1 MHNLGFQRKRRGK
14 ENEFRMEKLETQR
27 AGRLPGSPPNLETG
41 LTAAQ
46 VQTRIAQGLV
56 NADDGIKT
64 KTEKQIILE
73 NTFTFFN
80 ILNFVLA
87 LFVLL
92 VGSFKNLLFLGV
104 IFSNTIIGSFQGIRA
119 KRTIDKLSLIS
130 APKVTVLRDGA
141 LQTIAVSE
149 IVLDDVM
156 HLSNGQQICA
166 DAIVCDGEV
175 EVNESL
181 ITGESDPVVKHA
193 GDELLSGSFIV
204 SGSCYA
210 QVEHIGSENYANRI
224 ANDAKYIKKAH
235 SEILHSLD
243 FIVKTLGFTL
253 IPIGLLLFSKQF
265 FILHDTLKDAV
276 VSTVAAMLGMIP
288 EGLILLTSVVFAV
301 SVLRLSKYKTLVQD
315 LYCTESL
322 ARVDVLCLDKTGT
335 ITEGTMQVDEL
346 IPLEGFTEQDMTEA
360 LTALINVLS
369 GDNPTSNA
377 VKARFTGET
386 SWTATETVAFSSAR
400 KWSGAS
406 FAAHGTYVM
415 GAGEFI
421 LRDRFDALREQTEA
435 YAARGERVLLLA
447 RTDNAFLEGKAL
459 PDDLQPVGLIAISD
473 KIRAEAPETL
483 RYFAEQGVTLKVIS
497 GDNAVTV
504 SNIAQK
510 AGLAGAENYCDASTL
525 ETEADAAA
533 AIEQYTVFG
542 RVTPQQKLQFVKAL
556 KENGHTVAMTGD
568 GVNDVLAL
576 KEADCSI
583 AMASGSDAA
592 RTVSNLVLLD
602 SNFASMPQVVK
613 EGRRSIN
620 NLQRSASLF
629 LQKTIYST
637 VLSVLF
643 IFLSASYPF
652 EPIQLTFISTLT
664 IGIPSFILA
673 LEPNRDRVRGSF
685 LTNVLKKS
693 FPSALTMVLGVLFL
707 CLFQQPL
714 GLSSEQVST
723 LSVIVAFTVG
733 FMLMFKLCVPFNAL
747 RGVLFGAMLAA
758 FFLGYIFFMDI
769 FSMVPLSA
777 SMLFVLVPLL
787 LVLIVFMVQTNHFME
802 HIAEKYTKR
811 FLSDRLFKKHRM
823 QNKKA
828 RKEFRR
834 SKQKN

>member
-1 MHNLGFQRKRRGK
+1 MDSLDRR
-14 ENEFRMEKLETQR
+14 
-27 AGRLPGSPPNLETG
+27 
-41 LTAAQ
+41 
-46 VQTRIAQGLV
+46 QGLSSEQV
-56 NADDGIKT
+56 AQRVRDGLSNADEGIKT

-104 IFSNTIIGSFQGIRA
+104 IFSNIIIGSFQGIRA
-119 KRTIDKLSLIS
+119 KRIIDKLSLIS
-130 APKVTVLRDGA
+130 APKASVLRNGK
-141 LQTIAVSE
+141 LQTIPVSG
-149 IVLDDVM
+149 IVMNDVL
-156 HLSNGQQICA
+156 HLSTGQQICA
-166 DAIVCDGEV
+166 DAIVLDGEA

-181 ITGESDPVVKHA
+181 ITGESDPVLKRA

-210 QVEHIGSENYANRI
+210 EVEHVGRENYANRI
-224 ANDAKYIKKAH
+224 ANGAKYVKRTN
-235 SEILHSLD
+235 SEILPSLD

-253 IPIGLLLFSKQF
+253 VPIGILLFCKQF
-265 FILHDTLKDAV
+265 FLLHDTIREAV
-276 VSTVAAMLGMIP
+276 VSTVAAILGMIP

-301 SVLRLSKYKTLVQD
+301 SVLRLSRYKTLVQD

-346 IPLEGFTEQDMTEA
+346 HPLTGYTEEDMTAPLEA
-360 LTALINVLS
+360 LVQVLTD
-369 GDNPTSNA
+369 DNPTYNA
-377 VKARFTGET
+377 VKAYFPGG
-386 SWTATETVAFSSAR
+386 SDWKAAATVPFSSAR
-400 KWSGAS
+400 KWSGAY
-406 FAAHGTYVM
+406 FGERGTYVM

-421 LRDRFDALREQTEA
+421 LGERFGALREHTEE

-447 RTDNAFLEGKAL
+447 HSAKPFLENKML
-459 PDDLQPVGLIAISD
+459 PDDIKPVGFILISD
-473 KIRAEAPETL
+473 KIRTEAPQTL

-510 AGLAGAENYCDASTL
+510 AGLPHAENYCDATTL
-525 ETEADAAA
+525 HTDEEIAG
-533 AIEQYTVFG
+533 AIEQYSVFG
-542 RVTPQQKLQFVKAL
+542 RVTPQQKLKFGQAL
-556 KENGHTVAMTGD
+556 KDHGHTVAMTGD

-637 VLSVLF
+637 VLGVLF

-652 EPIQLTFISTLT
+652 EPIQLTFISSIT
-664 IGIPSFILA
+664 IGIPSIILA
-673 LEPNRDRVRGSF
+673 LEPNNERISGSF
-685 LTNVLKKS
+685 LANVLKKS
-693 FPSALTMVLGVLFL
+693 FPSALTMILGVLFL
-707 CLFQQPL
+707 TLFKGPL
-714 GLSSEQVST
+714 NLTNPQVST
-723 LSVIVAFTVG
+723 LSVIVAFAVG
-733 FMLMFKLCVPFNAL
+733 FMLMFKLCLPFNAL
-747 RGVLFGAMLAA
+747 RGALFGTMVAA
-758 FFLGYIFFMDI
+758 FFVGYIGCMDLV
-769 FSMVPLSA
+769 SMVPLTA
-777 SMLFVLVPLL
+777 PMLFILIPLL
-787 LVLIVFMVQTNHFME
+787 IVSIVFMVQTNHFME
-802 HIAEKYTKR
+802 HFAEHHTRRLLQSRFFQNHRRKR
-811 FLSDRLFKKHRM
+811 REAAHKDRHA
-823 QNKKA
+823 A
-828 RKEFRR
+828 RRTRR
-834 SKQKN
+834 RTEQPSRVRDSKRA

>member
-1 MHNLGFQRKRRGK
+1 MDSLDRR
-14 ENEFRMEKLETQR
+14 
-27 AGRLPGSPPNLETG
+27 
-41 LTAAQ
+41 
-46 VQTRIAQGLV
+46 QGLSSEQV
-56 NADDGIKT
+56 AQRVRDGLSNADEGIKT

-104 IFSNTIIGSFQGIRA
+104 IFSNIIIGSFQGIRA
-119 KRTIDKLSLIS
+119 KRMIDKLSLIS
-130 APKVTVLRDGA
+130 APKASVLRNGK
-141 LQTIAVSE
+141 LQTIPVSG
-149 IVLDDVM
+149 IVMNDVL
-156 HLSNGQQICA
+156 HLSTGQQICA
-166 DAIVCDGEV
+166 DAIVLDSEA

-181 ITGESDPVVKHA
+181 ITGESDPVLKRA

-210 QVEHIGSENYANRI
+210 EVEHVGRENYANRI
-224 ANDAKYIKKAH
+224 ANGAKYVKRTN

-253 IPIGLLLFSKQF
+253 VPIGILLFCKQF
-265 FILHDTLKDAV
+265 FLLHDTIREAV
-276 VSTVAAMLGMIP
+276 VSTVAAILGMIP

-301 SVLRLSKYKTLVQD
+301 SVLRLSRYKTLVQD

-346 IPLEGFTEQDMTEA
+346 HPLTGYTEEDMTAPLEA
-360 LTALINVLS
+360 LVQVLTD
-369 GDNPTSNA
+369 DNPTYNA
-377 VKARFTGET
+377 VKAYFPGG
-386 SWTATETVAFSSAR
+386 SDWKAAATVPFSSAR
-400 KWSGAS
+400 KWSGAY
-406 FAAHGTYVM
+406 FGERGTYVM

-421 LRDRFDALREQTEA
+421 LGERFGALREHTEE

-447 RTDNAFLEGKAL
+447 HSAKPFLENKML
-459 PDDLQPVGLIAISD
+459 PDDIKPVGFILISD
-473 KIRAEAPETL
+473 KIRTEAPQTL

-510 AGLAGAENYCDASTL
+510 AGLPHAENYCDATTL
-525 ETEADAAA
+525 HTDEEIAG
-533 AIEQYTVFG
+533 AIEQYSVFG
-542 RVTPQQKLQFVKAL
+542 RVTPQQKLKFVQAL
-556 KENGHTVAMTGD
+556 KDHGHTVAMTGD

-637 VLSVLF
+637 VLGVLF

-652 EPIQLTFISTLT
+652 EPIQLTFISSIT

-673 LEPNRDRVRGSF
+673 LEPNNERISGSF
-685 LTNVLKKS
+685 LANVLKKS
-693 FPSALTMVLGVLFL
+693 FPSALTMILGVLFL
-707 CLFQQPL
+707 TLFKGPL
-714 GLSSEQVST
+714 NLTNPQVST
-723 LSVIVAFTVG
+723 LSVIVAFAVG
-733 FMLMFKLCVPFNAL
+733 FMLMFKLCLPFNAL
-747 RGVLFGAMLAA
+747 RGALFGTMVAA
-758 FFLGYIFFMDI
+758 FFVGYIGCMDLV
-769 FSMVPLSA
+769 SMVPLTA
-777 SMLFVLVPLL
+777 PMLFILIPLL
-787 LVLIVFMVQTNHFME
+787 IVSIVFMVQTNHFME
-802 HIAEKYTKR
+802 HFAEHHTRRLLQSRFFQNHRRKR
-811 FLSDRLFKKHRM
+811 REAAHKDRHA
-823 QNKKA
+823 A
-828 RKEFRR
+828 RRTRR
-834 SKQKN
+834 RTEQPSRVRDSKRA

>member
-369 GDNPTSNA
+369 DDNPTSNA

-406 FAAHGTYVM
+406 FVAHGTYVM

-421 LRDRFDALREQTEA
+421 LRDRFDTLREQTEA

-447 RTDNAFLEGKAL
+447 RTDSAFLEGKAL

-576 KEADCSI
+576 KESDCSI

>member
-1 MHNLGFQRKRRGK
+1 MDSLDRR
-14 ENEFRMEKLETQR
+14 
-27 AGRLPGSPPNLETG
+27 
-41 LTAAQ
+41 
-46 VQTRIAQGLV
+46 QGLSSEQV
-56 NADDGIKT
+56 AQRVRDGLSNADEGIKT

-80 ILNFVLA
+80 ILSFVLA

-104 IFSNTIIGSFQGIRA
+104 IFSNIIIGSFQGIRA
-119 KRTIDKLSLIS
+119 KRMIDKLSLIS
-130 APKVTVLRDGA
+130 APKASVLRNGK
-141 LQTIAVSE
+141 LQTIPVSG
-149 IVLDDVM
+149 IVMNDVL
-156 HLSNGQQICA
+156 HLSTGQQICA
-166 DAIVCDGEV
+166 DAIVLDGEA

-181 ITGESDPVVKHA
+181 ITGESDPVLKRA

-210 QVEHIGSENYANRI
+210 EVEHVGRENYANRI
-224 ANDAKYIKKAH
+224 ANGAKYVKRTN

-253 IPIGLLLFSKQF
+253 VPIGILLFCKQF
-265 FILHDTLKDAV
+265 FLLHDTIREAV
-276 VSTVAAMLGMIP
+276 VSTVAAILGMIP

-301 SVLRLSKYKTLVQD
+301 SVLRLSRYKTLVQD

-346 IPLEGFTEQDMTEA
+346 HPLTGYTEEDMTAPLEA
-360 LTALINVLS
+360 LVQVLTD
-369 GDNPTSNA
+369 DNPTYNA
-377 VKARFTGET
+377 VKAYFPGG
-386 SWTATETVAFSSAR
+386 SDWKAAATVPFSSAR
-400 KWSGAS
+400 KWSGAY
-406 FAAHGTYVM
+406 FGERGTYVM

-421 LRDRFDALREQTEA
+421 LGERFGALREHTEE

-447 RTDNAFLEGKAL
+447 HSAKPFLENKML
-459 PDDLQPVGLIAISD
+459 PDDIKPVGFILISD
-473 KIRAEAPETL
+473 KIRTEAPQTL

-510 AGLAGAENYCDASTL
+510 AGLPHAENYCDATTL
-525 ETEADAAA
+525 HTDEEIAG
-533 AIEQYTVFG
+533 AIEQYSVFG
-542 RVTPQQKLQFVKAL
+542 RVTPQQKLKFVQAL
-556 KENGHTVAMTGD
+556 KDHGHTVAMTGD

-637 VLSVLF
+637 VLGVLF

-652 EPIQLTFISTLT
+652 EPIQLTFISSIT

-673 LEPNRDRVRGSF
+673 LEPNNERISGSF
-685 LTNVLKKS
+685 LANVLKKS
-693 FPSALTMVLGVLFL
+693 FPSALTMILGVLFL
-707 CLFQQPL
+707 TLFKGPL
-714 GLSSEQVST
+714 NLTNPQVST
-723 LSVIVAFTVG
+723 LSVIVAFAVG
-733 FMLMFKLCVPFNAL
+733 FMLMFKLCLPFNAL
-747 RGVLFGAMLAA
+747 RGALFGTMVAA
-758 FFLGYIFFMDI
+758 FFVGYIGCMDLV
-769 FSMVPLSA
+769 SMVPLTA
-777 SMLFVLVPLL
+777 PMLFILIPLL
-787 LVLIVFMVQTNHFME
+787 IVSIVFMVQTNHFME
-802 HIAEKYTKR
+802 HFAEHHTRRLLQSRFFQNHRRKR
-811 FLSDRLFKKHRM
+811 REAAHKDRHA
-823 QNKKA
+823 A
-828 RKEFRR
+828 RRTRR
-834 SKQKN
+834 RTEQPSRVRDSKRA

>member
-14 ENEFRMEKLETQR
+14 ENEFRMEKPETQR

-181 ITGESDPVVKHA
+181 ITGESDPVVKRA

-204 SGSCYA
+204 SGACYA

-369 GDNPTSNA
+369 DDNPTSNA

-421 LRDRFDALREQTEA
+421 LRDRFDTLREQTEA

-447 RTDNAFLEGKAL
+447 RTDSAFLEGKAL

-747 RGVLFGAMLAA
+747 RGVLFGAMLAV

-828 RKEFRR
+828 RKKFRR

>member
-14 ENEFRMEKLETQR
+14 ENEFRMEKPETQR

-181 ITGESDPVVKHA
+181 ITGESDPVVKRA

-243 FIVKTLGFTL
+243 FIVKTLGLTL

-369 GDNPTSNA
+369 DDNPTSYA

-421 LRDRFDALREQTEA
+421 LRDRFDTLRERTET

-447 RTDNAFLEGKAL
+447 RTDSAFHEGKAL

>member
-369 GDNPTSNA
+369 DDNPTSNA

-421 LRDRFDALREQTEA
+421 LRDRFDTLREQTEA

-576 KEADCSI
+576 KESDCSI

>member
-14 ENEFRMEKLETQR
+14 ENEFRMEKPETQR

-369 GDNPTSNA
+369 DDNPTSNA

-802 HIAEKYTKR
+802 HIAKKYTKR

>member
-14 ENEFRMEKLETQR
+14 ENEFRMEKPETQR

-181 ITGESDPVVKHA
+181 ITGESDPVVKRA

-369 GDNPTSNA
+369 DDNPTSNA

-421 LRDRFDALREQTEA
+421 LRDRFDTLREQTEA

-447 RTDNAFLEGKAL
+447 RTDSAFLEGKAL

-533 AIEQYTVFG
+533 ASEQYTVFG

>member
-1 MHNLGFQRKRRGK
+1 MDSLDRR
-14 ENEFRMEKLETQR
+14 
-27 AGRLPGSPPNLETG
+27 
-41 LTAAQ
+41 
-46 VQTRIAQGLV
+46 QGLSSEQV
-56 NADDGIKT
+56 AQRVRDGLSNADEGIKT

-104 IFSNTIIGSFQGIRA
+104 IFSNIIIGSFQGIRA
-119 KRTIDKLSLIS
+119 KRMIDKLSLIS
-130 APKVTVLRDGA
+130 APKASVLRNGK
-141 LQTIAVSE
+141 LQTIPVSG
-149 IVLDDVM
+149 IVMNDVL
-156 HLSNGQQICA
+156 HLSTGQQICA
-166 DAIVCDGEV
+166 DAIVLDGEA

-181 ITGESDPVVKHA
+181 ITGESDPVLKRA

-210 QVEHIGSENYANRI
+210 EVEHVGRENYANRI
-224 ANDAKYIKKAH
+224 ANGAKYVKRTN

-253 IPIGLLLFSKQF
+253 VPIGILLFCKQF
-265 FILHDTLKDAV
+265 FLLHDTIREAV
-276 VSTVAAMLGMIP
+276 VSTVAAILGMIP

-301 SVLRLSKYKTLVQD
+301 SVLRLSRYKTLVQD

-346 IPLEGFTEQDMTEA
+346 HPLTGYTEEDMTAPLEA
-360 LTALINVLS
+360 LVQVLTD
-369 GDNPTSNA
+369 DNPTYNA
-377 VKARFTGET
+377 VKAYFPGG
-386 SWTATETVAFSSAR
+386 SDWKAAATVPFSSAR
-400 KWSGAS
+400 KWSGAY
-406 FAAHGTYVM
+406 FGERGTYVM

-421 LRDRFDALREQTEA
+421 LGERFGALREHTEK

-447 RTDNAFLEGKAL
+447 HSAKPFLENKML
-459 PDDLQPVGLIAISD
+459 PDDIKPVGFILISD
-473 KIRAEAPETL
+473 KIRTEAPQTL

-510 AGLAGAENYCDASTL
+510 AGLPHAENYCDATTL
-525 ETEADAAA
+525 HTDEEIAG
-533 AIEQYTVFG
+533 AIEQYSVFG
-542 RVTPQQKLQFVKAL
+542 RVTPQQKLKFVQAL
-556 KENGHTVAMTGD
+556 KDHGHTVAMTGD

-637 VLSVLF
+637 VLGVLF

-652 EPIQLTFISTLT
+652 EPIQLTFISSIT

-673 LEPNRDRVRGSF
+673 LEPNNERISGSF
-685 LTNVLKKS
+685 LANVLKKS
-693 FPSALTMVLGVLFL
+693 FPSALTMILGVLFL
-707 CLFQQPL
+707 TLFKGPL
-714 GLSSEQVST
+714 NLTNPQVST
-723 LSVIVAFTVG
+723 LSVIVAFAVG
-733 FMLMFKLCVPFNAL
+733 FMLMFKLCLPFNAL
-747 RGVLFGAMLAA
+747 RGALFGTMVAA
-758 FFLGYIFFMDI
+758 FFVGYIGCMDLV
-769 FSMVPLSA
+769 SMVPLTA
-777 SMLFVLVPLL
+777 PMLFILIPLL
-787 LVLIVFMVQTNHFME
+787 IVSIVFMVQTNHFME
-802 HIAEKYTKR
+802 HFAEHHTRRLLQSRFFQNHRRKR
-811 FLSDRLFKKHRM
+811 REAAHKDRHA
-823 QNKKA
+823 A
-828 RKEFRR
+828 RRTRR
-834 SKQKN
+834 RTEQPSRVRDSKRA

>member
-14 ENEFRMEKLETQR
+14 ENEFRMEKPETQR

-181 ITGESDPVVKHA
+181 ITGESDPVVKRA

-369 GDNPTSNA
+369 DDNPTSYA

-421 LRDRFDALREQTEA
+421 LRDRFDTLREQTEA

-447 RTDNAFLEGKAL
+447 RTDSAFLEGKAL

>member
-14 ENEFRMEKLETQR
+14 ENEFRMEKPETQR

-181 ITGESDPVVKHA
+181 ITGESDPVVKRA

-243 FIVKTLGFTL
+243 FIVKTLGLTL

-369 GDNPTSNA
+369 DDNPTSYA

-421 LRDRFDALREQTEA
+421 LRDRFDTLREQTEA

-447 RTDNAFLEGKAL
+447 RTDSAFLEGKAL

>member
-1 MHNLGFQRKRRGK
+1 MDSLDRR
-14 ENEFRMEKLETQR
+14 
-27 AGRLPGSPPNLETG
+27 
-41 LTAAQ
+41 
-46 VQTRIAQGLV
+46 QGLSSEQV
-56 NADDGIKT
+56 AQRVRDGLSNADEGIKT

-104 IFSNTIIGSFQGIRA
+104 IFSNIIIGSFQGIRA
-119 KRTIDKLSLIS
+119 KRTTDKLSLIS
-130 APKVTVLRDGA
+130 APKASVLRDGK
-141 LQTIAVSE
+141 LQTIPVSG
-149 IVLDDVM
+149 IVMNDVL
-156 HLSNGQQICA
+156 HLSTGQQICA
-166 DAIVCDGEV
+166 DAIVLEGEA

-181 ITGESDPVVKHA
+181 ITGESDPVLKRA

-210 QVEHIGSENYANRI
+210 EVEHVGRENYANRI
-224 ANDAKYIKKAH
+224 ANGAKYVKRTN

-253 IPIGLLLFSKQF
+253 VPIGILLFCKQF
-265 FILHDTLKDAV
+265 FLLHDTIREAV
-276 VSTVAAMLGMIP
+276 VSTVAAILGMIP

-301 SVLRLSKYKTLVQD
+301 SVLRLSRYKTLVQD

-346 IPLEGFTEQDMTEA
+346 HPLTGYTEEDMTAPLKA
-360 LTALINVLS
+360 LVQVLTD
-369 GDNPTSNA
+369 DNPTYNA
-377 VKARFTGET
+377 VKAYFPGG
-386 SWTATETVAFSSAR
+386 SDWKAAATVPFSSAR
-400 KWSGAS
+400 KWSGAY
-406 FAAHGTYVM
+406 FGERGTYVM

-421 LRDRFDALREQTEA
+421 LGERFGALREHTEE

-447 RTDNAFLEGKAL
+447 HSAKPFLENKVL
-459 PDDLQPVGLIAISD
+459 PDDIEPVGFILISD
-473 KIRAEAPETL
+473 KIRTEAPQTL

-510 AGLAGAENYCDASTL
+510 AGLPHAENYCDATTL
-525 ETEADAAA
+525 HTDEEIAG
-533 AIEQYTVFG
+533 AIEQYSVFG
-542 RVTPQQKLQFVKAL
+542 RVTPQQKLKFVQAL
-556 KENGHTVAMTGD
+556 KDHGHTVAMTGD

-637 VLSVLF
+637 VLGVLF

-652 EPIQLTFISTLT
+652 EPIQLTFISSIT

-673 LEPNRDRVRGSF
+673 LEPNNERISGSF
-685 LTNVLKKS
+685 LANVLKKS
-693 FPSALTMVLGVLFL
+693 FPSALTMILGVLFL
-707 CLFQQPL
+707 TLFKGPL
-714 GLSSEQVST
+714 NLTNPQVST
-723 LSVIVAFTVG
+723 LSVIVAFAVG
-733 FMLMFKLCVPFNAL
+733 FMLMFKLCLPFNAL
-747 RGVLFGAMLAA
+747 RGALFGTMVAA
-758 FFLGYIFFMDI
+758 FFVGYIGCMDLV
-769 FSMVPLSA
+769 SMVPLTA
-777 SMLFVLVPLL
+777 PMLFILIPLL
-787 LVLIVFMVQTNHFME
+787 IVSIVFMMQTNHFME
-802 HIAEKYTKR
+802 HFAERHTRRLLQSRFFQNHRRKR
-811 FLSDRLFKKHRM
+811 REAAHKDRHA
-823 QNKKA
+823 A
-828 RKEFRR
+828 RRTRR
-834 SKQKN
+834 RTEQPSRVRDGKRA

>member
-1 MHNLGFQRKRRGK
+1 MDSLDRR
-14 ENEFRMEKLETQR
+14 
-27 AGRLPGSPPNLETG
+27 
-41 LTAAQ
+41 
-46 VQTRIAQGLV
+46 QGLSSEQV
-56 NADDGIKT
+56 AQRVRDGLSNADEGIKT

-104 IFSNTIIGSFQGIRA
+104 IFSNIIIGSFQGIRA
-119 KRTIDKLSLIS
+119 KRMIDKLSLIS
-130 APKVTVLRDGA
+130 APKASVLRNGK
-141 LQTIAVSE
+141 LQTIPVSG
-149 IVLDDVM
+149 IVMNDVL
-156 HLSNGQQICA
+156 HLSTGQQICA
-166 DAIVCDGEV
+166 DAIVLDGEA

-181 ITGESDPVVKHA
+181 ITGESDPVLKRA

-210 QVEHIGSENYANRI
+210 EVEHVGRENYANRI
-224 ANDAKYIKKAH
+224 ANGAKYVKRTN

-253 IPIGLLLFSKQF
+253 VPIGILLFCKQF
-265 FILHDTLKDAV
+265 FLLHDTIREAV
-276 VSTVAAMLGMIP
+276 VSTVAAILGMIP

-301 SVLRLSKYKTLVQD
+301 SVLRLSRYKTLVQD

-346 IPLEGFTEQDMTEA
+346 HPLTGYTEEDMTAPLKA
-360 LTALINVLS
+360 LVQVLTD
-369 GDNPTSNA
+369 DNPTYNA
-377 VKARFTGET
+377 VKAYFPGG
-386 SWTATETVAFSSAR
+386 SDWKAAATVPFSSAR
-400 KWSGAS
+400 KWSGAY
-406 FAAHGTYVM
+406 FGERGTYVM

-421 LRDRFDALREQTEA
+421 LGERFGALREHTEE

-447 RTDNAFLEGKAL
+447 HSAKPFLENKVL
-459 PDDLQPVGLIAISD
+459 PDDIKPVGFILISD
-473 KIRAEAPETL
+473 KIRTEAPQTL

-510 AGLAGAENYCDASTL
+510 AGLPHAENYCDATTL
-525 ETEADAAA
+525 HTDEEIAG
-533 AIEQYTVFG
+533 AIEQHSVFG
-542 RVTPQQKLQFVKAL
+542 RVTPQQKLKFVQAL
-556 KENGHTVAMTGD
+556 KDHGHTVAMTGD

-637 VLSVLF
+637 VLGVLF

-652 EPIQLTFISTLT
+652 EPIQLTFISSIT

-673 LEPNRDRVRGSF
+673 LEPNNERISGSF
-685 LTNVLKKS
+685 LANVLKKS
-693 FPSALTMVLGVLFL
+693 FPSALTMILGVLFL
-707 CLFQQPL
+707 TLFKEPL
-714 GLSSEQVST
+714 NLTNPQVST
-723 LSVIVAFTVG
+723 LSVIVAFAVG
-733 FMLMFKLCVPFNAL
+733 FMLMFKLCLPFNAL
-747 RGVLFGAMLAA
+747 RGALFGTMVAA
-758 FFLGYIFFMDI
+758 FFVGYIGCMDLV
-769 FSMVPLSA
+769 SMVPLTA
-777 SMLFVLVPLL
+777 PMLFILIPLL
-787 LVLIVFMVQTNHFME
+787 IVSIVFMVQTNHFME
-802 HIAEKYTKR
+802 HFAEHHTRRLLQSRFFQNHRRKR
-811 FLSDRLFKKHRM
+811 REAAHKGRHA
-823 QNKKA
+823 A
-828 RKEFRR
+828 RRTRR
-834 SKQKN
+834 RTEQPSRVRDGKRA

>member
-14 ENEFRMEKLETQR
+14 ENEFRMEKPETQR

-265 FILHDTLKDAV
+265 FILHDTLKNAV

-787 LVLIVFMVQTNHFME
+787 LVLIVLMVQTNHFME

>member
-14 ENEFRMEKLETQR
+14 ENEFRMEKPETQR

-181 ITGESDPVVKHA
+181 ITGESDPVVKRV

-265 FILHDTLKDAV
+265 FILHDTLKNAV

-510 AGLAGAENYCDASTL
+510 AGLAGAENYCDASML
-525 ETEADAAA
+525 ETEADTAA

-787 LVLIVFMVQTNHFME
+787 LVLIVLMVQTNHFME

>member
-14 ENEFRMEKLETQR
+14 ENEFRMEKPETQR

-181 ITGESDPVVKHA
+181 ITGESDPVVKRA

-369 GDNPTSNA
+369 DDNPTSYA

-421 LRDRFDALREQTEA
+421 LRDRFDTLRERTEA

-447 RTDNAFLEGKAL
+447 RTDSAFLEGKAL